1 MLIGISLLVTLIGF
15 NLSEP
20 GLGVPSP
27 HCDRKGY
34 PSCFDA
40 GFQDGQANPGTACPS
55 GHSKKF
61 CNGWNAGA
69 STGSNSKIQNTQQ
82 NSPPSSSNAT
92 PNQSNVSV
100 FIVLFLLI
108 VGSIAFKLRKR
119 GKSKERKGFPQH
131 VKENNLRKQNHK
143 CANCKRLLNV
153 VDWDHK
159 NGNRSENRENNC
171 QALCP
176 NRHAIKTHRAQSK
189 R

>member
-1 MLIGISLLVTLIGF
+1 MLMGVALVVTLIGF

-20 GLGVPSP
+20 GLGAPP

-40 GFQDGQANPGTACPS
+40 GFQDGQANPGTRCPS
-55 GHSKKF
+55 GHSIKF

-69 STGSNSKIQNTQQ
+69 NTGGSNSKIQNIQQ
-82 NSPPSSSNAT
+82 KSSLPSNAKT
-92 PNQSNVSV
+92 NQDNVSI

-108 VGSIAFKLRKR
+108 AGLIAIKLRKR
-119 GKSKERKGFPQH
+119 GGKSKERKGFPQY
-131 VKENNLRKQNHK
+131 VKENILRKQDHK

-159 NGNRSENRENNC
+159 NGDRSDNREKNC

-176 NRHAIKTHRAQSK
+176 TCHAIKTRRGQSK